1 MKRIFTILCCVAV
14 ALGLTG
20 CYDDSKLWNKVDD
33 LDGRLTALEKTV
45 KAMNSDIESMNTSR
59 PLLRYSQRPAVATIK
74 VSSSANLMPVSDDA
88 ALSITS
94 RAA

>member
-45 KAMNSDIESMNTSR
+45 KAMNSDIESMNTNIVTHQ
-59 PLLRYSQRPAVATIK
+59 PGEAYTEM
-74 VSSSANLMPVSDDA
+74 VSTVGGH
-88 ALSITS
+88 
-94 RAA
+94 